1 MRGGEHPYF
10 VGYLDEARVFSEAV
24 NETRV
29 KADYFARLNELLVK
43 KEITLADYFLR
54 VFELKTRKLDFL
66 YIIVYYRI

>member
-43 KEITLADYFLR
+43 K
-54 VFELKTRKLDFL
+54 K
-66 YIIVYYRI
+66 